1 MTGRPKKEYIAAAD
15 LLRVFS
21 VGLVACF
28 HIWQQSWLDP
38 GFRLLGVRFDLQ
50 RIIRRG
56 YMGVDLMLLLS
67 GFLLYL
73 PVARAARRG
82 APMPDTGDFYA
93 RRARR
98 ILPSYLAAV
107 FIALAFALA
116 EGTPFAWLRKDLLAH
131 LTFTHTFWRATY
143 QGTALNVGL
152 WTLAVEVQ
160 FYLLFPLLARAFRA
174 RPYLTFS
181 AMLALGFAWWA
192 WVLGLEDLNM
202 TFNQLPAM
210 LPLYACGMMSAHLLS
225 FRRGGKHGWLYGLGS
240 AACLCLILR
249 ILWIQNP
256 NGYRDL
262 NRLQVIW
269 RLPLGVLGALFL
281 WCGGQWGSGLSRAV
295 GNPLTRYCAAVS
307 YNFYIWHQYLAVKLK
322 RWHIPPYTDPS
333 PQQYEGRPWQLA
345 YTAVCFLAAFAAATL
360 FTCCLEKPAARLL
373 DRGRRRTEKSKPR
386 KKTEEKAPEDG

>member
-15 LLRVFS
+15 FLRVFS

-38 GFRLLGVRFDLQ
+38 GFRLAGLHIDLQ

-82 APMPDTGDFYA
+82 APMPDTKDFYA

-107 FIALAFALA
+107 FIALAFALG
-116 EGTPFAWLRKDLLAH
+116 EGAPFVRLWRDLLAH
-131 LTFTHTFWRATY
+131 LTFTHTFWRSTY
-143 QGTALNVGL
+143 QWTALNVGL

-160 FYLLFPLLARAFRA
+160 FYLLFPLLARAFRKK
-174 RPYLTFS
+174 PVLTFS
-181 AMLALGFAWWA
+181 VMLGLGFAWWV
-192 WVLGLEDLNM
+192 WVLGLEDLSM

-225 FRRGGKHGWLYGLGS
+225 FREGGKRGWLYGLGS
-240 AACLCLILR
+240 AVCLGLILR

-256 NGYRDL
+256 NGYREL

-269 RLPLGVLGALFL
+269 RLPLGVLGAGFL
-281 WCGGQWGSGLSRAV
+281 WCGGQWGPGLSRAA
-295 GNPLTRYCAAVS
+295 GNPLTKYCAAVS

-322 RWHIPPYTDPS
+322 GWRIPPYVNPD
-333 PQQYEGRPWQLA
+333 PQQFEGRPWQIA
-345 YTAVCFLAAFAAATL
+345 YTAVCFAAAFAAATL
-360 FTCCLEKPAARLL
+360 FTYGLEKPAARLL
-373 DRGRRRTEKSKPR
+373 TPRRRETNYRTP
-386 KKTEEKAPEDG
+386 EE